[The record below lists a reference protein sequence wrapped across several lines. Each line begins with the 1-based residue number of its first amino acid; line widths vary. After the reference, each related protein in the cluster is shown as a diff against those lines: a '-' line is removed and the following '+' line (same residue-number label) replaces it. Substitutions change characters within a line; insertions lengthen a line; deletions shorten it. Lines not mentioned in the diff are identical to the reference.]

1 MASRKI
7 DDLHESVRD
16 KAKAFLHECGEQG
29 IAILITCTLR
39 SMEEQAA
46 LYAQGR
52 EDTAKVNELRK
63 LAGMPPLGPENGIV
77 TNARPGY
84 SLHNFGL
91 AFDVVPLDGGKPIWN
106 SSHPV
111 WQRIGNNGKAVG
123 LEWAGEWK
131 RFREYPH
138 FQYTSGLTLAEIRE
152 GKRPVIET
160 ASVGLS

>member
-7 DDLHESVRD
+7 EDLHESVRD
-16 KAKAFLHECGEQG
+16 KAKAFLRECGEQG

-52 EDTAKVNELRK
+52 ENIAKVNELRK
-63 LAGMPPLGPENGIV
+63 LSGMPTIGHENRIV
-77 TNARPGY
+77 TNAKPGY

-91 AFDVVPLDGGKPIWN
+91 AFDVVPLDGGKPIWDP
-106 SSHPV
+106 SHPV
-111 WQRIGNNGKAVG
+111 WLRIGNNGKGVG

-131 RFREYPH
+131 KFREYPH
-138 FQYTSGLTLAEIRE
+138 FQYSSGLTIAEIRE
-152 GKRPVIET
+152 GKRPEIEGV
-160 ASVGLS
+160 S

>member
-7 DDLHESVRD
+7 EDLHESVRS
-16 KAKAFLHECGEQG
+16 KAEAFLRECGERG

-52 EDTAKVNELRK
+52 EEVTKVNELRR
-63 LAGMPPLGPENGIV
+63 LAGMPPLGPENRIV

-111 WQRIGNNGKAVG
+111 WQRIGNNGKGVG

-138 FQYTSGLTLAEIRE
+138 FQYTCGLTLAEIRE

-160 ASVGLS
+160 VPVGLS